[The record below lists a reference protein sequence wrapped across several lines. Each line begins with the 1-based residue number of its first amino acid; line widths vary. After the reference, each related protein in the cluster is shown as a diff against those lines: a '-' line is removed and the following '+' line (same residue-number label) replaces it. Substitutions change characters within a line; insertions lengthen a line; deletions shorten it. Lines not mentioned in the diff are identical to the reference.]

1 MKQLE
6 KEIGIV
12 FSNSPTHNVGYNI
25 SDELAEVEH
34 NHPMLSLD
42 KTKSINELIQFAG
55 YNNCFLSVKCDGLTT
70 SLRYLN
76 GKLISAETRGNGTKG
91 QDVLQNVL
99 TKKFRIKTNLSLMV
113 KQLLDGTHFEK
124 LMPNY
129 QWVKSISIQET
140 LYLVRCNS

>member
-1 MKQLE
+1 MDKITQMKELIVELNNASNAYYNSNKSVMSDYDFDLKLEELKQLE

-55 YNNCFLSVKCDGLTT
+55 YNN
-70 SLRYLN
+70 
-76 GKLISAETRGNGTKG
+76 
-91 QDVLQNVL
+91 
-99 TKKFRIKTNLSLMV
+99 
-113 KQLLDGTHFEK
+113 
-124 LMPNY
+124 
-129 QWVKSISIQET
+129 
-140 LYLVRCNS
+140 

>member
-1 MKQLE
+1 MKKLIAELNNAANAYYNTEKPIMSDYDFDLKLEELKQLE

-55 YNNCFLSVKCDGLTT
+55 YNNLFLSVKCYALTT
-70 SLRYLN
+70 SLLYFIC
-76 GKLISAETRGNGTKG
+76 KLISA
-91 QDVLQNVL
+91 
-99 TKKFRIKTNLSLMV
+99 
-113 KQLLDGTHFEK
+113 
-124 LMPNY
+124 
-129 QWVKSISIQET
+129 
-140 LYLVRCNS
+140 